1 VVELA
6 EDHTHVHLTHQH
18 QQVVEESVKVCHQVL
33 QDQVVEQMEQQ
44 TLEVE
49 LVL

>member
-18 QQVVEESVKVCHQVL
+18 QQVVEELVKVCHRDR
-33 QDQVVEQMEQQ
+33 QDLVVEQMEQQ

>member
-1 VVELA
+1 VVVPA
-6 EDHTHVHLTHQH
+6 EEHIHVHLTHQH
-18 QQVVEESVKVCHQVL
+18 QQVVEELVKVCHQDR